1 MRVASPWKATWS
13 ALPVLI
19 GLALCGPAA
28 AQGTEA
34 SGVDFPTFTPR
45 AACSLERD
53 AGARATSYRGCL
65 SDERAA
71 RRRLRHGW
79 TRFPLADRQR
89 CRAMN
94 GIGGAPSYV
103 ALLTC
108 LQLGDGGLPRQPPPL
123 PPLPAAR

>member
-1 MRVASPWKATWS
+1 MTLSWS
-13 ALPVLI
+13 ALPVLV

-28 AQGTEA
+28 ARGTEA
-34 SGVDFPTFTPR
+34 RGNDFPAFAPR
-45 AACSLERD
+45 AACGLERGS
-53 AGARATSYRGCL
+53 GARATSYRGCL

-79 TRFPLADRQR
+79 TRFPLADRR
-89 CRAMN
+89 NCRAMN
-94 GIGGAPSYV
+94 GIGGSPSFV

-123 PPLPAAR
+123 PPAVR